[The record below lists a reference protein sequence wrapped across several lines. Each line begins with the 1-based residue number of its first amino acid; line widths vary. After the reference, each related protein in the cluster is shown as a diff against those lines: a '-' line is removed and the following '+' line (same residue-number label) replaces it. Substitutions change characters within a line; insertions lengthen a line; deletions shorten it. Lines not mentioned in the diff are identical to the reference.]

1 VPPPIQFMDEG
12 SHTEV
17 FIDQLLSD
25 GSVGAGALILA
36 ALLLILIDAGVAILR
51 FVRRFAARRAMTLR
65 AR

>member
-1 VPPPIQFMDEG
+1 
-12 SHTEV
+12 V

>member
-1 VPPPIQFMDEG
+1 VPPPSGLTDEG

-25 GSVGAGALILA
+25 GYVVAGVLILA

-51 FVRRFAARRAMTLR
+51 FVWRFAVRRAMTLR